1 MNKKIWRIVGVYSLI
16 VLGVTLLFFLRF
28 RGHERMQQSEREN
41 MKVIAN
47 EISQA
52 YQAGDVQGIDEVCD
66 RLRQMEDKEK
76 EAHSTG
82 DGGYNVI
89 WVVAAVNIILM
100 FLLALYLYQRIL
112 KPFKQMEEYA
122 SQVAS
127 GNLGLPLKMDR
138 GNFFGEFTWAFD
150 TMRKEIVKSREA
162 EKNAIENNK
171 IVIASLSHD
180 IKTPVA
186 SIRAYA
192 EAFEAN
198 LYSSPE
204 KKQKYLSTIMNKC
217 DEVSKLTNDLFNHS
231 LTQMNKLEV
240 KTERIELNSFVRE
253 KIVELFVNPDDVE
266 VKLTDEEIC
275 VDADP
280 KRLQQIAENL
290 INNTAKYAKTSMEI
304 FVESD
309 SDFVKLH
316 FRDFGT
322 GIPEDEIP
330 FIKGKFYRGKNVG
343 DENGSGLGL
352 YIVDELARKMG
363 GKVELYNKAPGL
375 DVVICLKKTEKET
388 GKKPALEEKM

>member
-1 MNKKIWRIVGVYSLI
+1 MNKKMWRIVGVYSLI
-16 VLGVTLLFFLRF
+16 VMGITLLFLLRF
-28 RGHERMQQSEREN
+28 LGHEKLHQSEKEN
-41 MKVIAN
+41 MNVVAN

-52 YQAGDVQGIDEVCD
+52 YKTGNDQGIEEVCD
-66 RLRQMEDKEK
+66 RLRLIESKEK
-76 EAHSTG
+76 EIHSTG
-82 DGGYNVI
+82 NGVYNVI
-89 WVVAAVNIILM
+89 WIVAVVNIVLM
-100 FLLALYLYQRIL
+100 ILLALYLYQRIL

-127 GNLGLPLKMDR
+127 GNLDLPLKMDR

-150 TMRKEIVKSREA
+150 TMRKEIAKSREA

-198 LYSSPE
+198 LYTSPE

-231 LTQMNKLEV
+231 LTEMNKLEV
-240 KTERIELNSFVRE
+240 KTERIELHSFMRE
-253 KIVELFVNPDDVE
+253 KIAELFVNPEDVE
-266 VKLTDEEIC
+266 LKLTDEKEIF
-275 VDADP
+275 VNADP

-290 INNTAKYAKTSMEI
+290 INNTAKYAKTKMEI
-304 FVESD
+304 MIEDDATD
-309 SDFVKLH
+309 SGFVKIH
-316 FRDFGT
+316 FRDFGP
-322 GIPEDEIP
+322 GIPEEEIP
-330 FIKGKFYRGKNVG
+330 FIKGKFYRGKNAG

-352 YIVDELARKMG
+352 YIVDELAGKMG
-363 GKVELYNKAPGL
+363 GKVELYNKTPGL
-375 DVVICLKKTEKET
+375 DVVIDLKKADLFTS
-388 GKKPALEEKM
+388 

>member
-1 MNKKIWRIVGVYSLI
+1 MNKKLWRIIGVYSLI
-16 VLGVTLLFFLRF
+16 VLGITLLFLLRF
-28 RGHERMQQSEREN
+28 LGHEKRQQSEKEN

-52 YQAGDVQGIDEVCD
+52 YKTGDDQGIEEVCD
-66 RLRQMEDKEK
+66 KLRLIETKEK
-76 EAHSTG
+76 ENHSTG
-82 DGGYNVI
+82 NGVYNVI
-89 WVVAAVNIILM
+89 WVVAALNIILM
-100 FLLALYLYQRIL
+100 FLLAAYLYQRIL

-127 GNLGLPLKMDR
+127 GNLDLPLKMDR
-138 GNFFGEFTWAFD
+138 ENFFGEFTWAFD
-150 TMRKEIVKSREA
+150 TMRKEIAKSREA

-198 LYSSPE
+198 LYTSPE
-204 KKQKYLSTIMNKC
+204 KKQKYLTTIMNKC

-231 LTQMNKLEV
+231 LAEMNKLEV
-240 KTERIELNSFVRE
+240 KTERIELISFVRK
-253 KIVELFVNPDDVE
+253 KIAELFVNPDDVE
-266 VKLTDEEIC
+266 LKLTDEEIY
-275 VDADP
+275 VNADP

-290 INNTAKYAKTSMEI
+290 INNTAKYAKTPMEI
-304 FVESD
+304 SVESD
-309 SDFVKLH
+309 PEFAKIH

-322 GIPEDEIP
+322 GIPEEEIP

-352 YIVDELARKMG
+352 YIVDELTCKMG
-363 GKVELYNKAPGL
+363 GKVELYNKTPGL
-375 DVVICLKKTEKET
+375 DVVVCLKTK
-388 GKKPALEEKM
+388 